1 MVDYIF
7 KETKMTKQNYTDIT
21 FVLDRSGSMS
31 VIREETITGFNVFLS
46 EQQKVPGK
54 ATMTLAQFDHE
65 YEMVYEARQLKDTP
79 ALNGDTYVPRGYTA
93 LLDAIGRTINSTG
106 NRLAGMQEDQRP
118 DKVIFVIL
126 TDGLENYSKEFNS
139 SRINEMIKSQ
149 RANYQWEFVFLGAN
163 QDAIDVAGNIG
174 IEAAAAMTFTANTV
188 GTGYL
193 YGAISRNIASYRT
206 GQSTGVSF
214 SDEDRQ
220 KQTDAAT

>member
-1 MVDYIF
+1 
-7 KETKMTKQNYTDIT
+7 MTKQNYTDIT

-46 EQQKVPGK
+46 EQQKVPGE

-174 IEAAAAMTFTANTV
+174 IAAAAAMTFTANTV
-188 GTGYL
+188 GTGHL
-193 YGAISRNIASYRT
+193 YRAISKNIASYRT

-220 KQTDAAT
+220 KQTDAATSK